1 MKKSKNARK
10 LFKSRSIGFK
20 HLFFILSILVLLI
33 LALILVHFYLKEDD
47 RTEIPIS
54 GASVIGHTYHIG
66 EVCEINNEQNSQ
78 GYIVFNE
85 VVLTNEIEG
94 EVDSFLIFSGEIDTN
109 DLSFPAN
116 DIYSFHLDLRLCE
129 DSGDVSEIASQFSEE
144 LSQKLSDAE
153 LRFNGEE
160 GAMRGKFSLV
170 FSIEKRHFEL
180 IKGEVTGSLQ
190 GKKAIAF
197 MPTLKV
203 GFDKTGY
210 RRLFF
215 KFAASDIKYN

>member
-1 MKKSKNARK
+1 MGEGKNAKMLSEGKK
-10 LFKSRSIGFK
+10 LTR
-20 HLFFILSILVLLI
+20 HRLLFLAIFLALLI

-94 EVDSFLIFSGEIDTN
+94 EVDSFLVFSGEIDTN

-197 MPTLKV
+197 MPTLKI